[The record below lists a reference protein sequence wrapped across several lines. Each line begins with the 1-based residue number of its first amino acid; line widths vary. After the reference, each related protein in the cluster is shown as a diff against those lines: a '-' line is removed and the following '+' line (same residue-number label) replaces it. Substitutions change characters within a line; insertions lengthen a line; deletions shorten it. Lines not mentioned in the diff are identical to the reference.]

1 MELARASIFAPRRR
15 ILKKAKLLANLVE
28 EQKDRFR
35 SMPNAKLSGMTDIFL
50 NRLKKGE
57 TLDDLLPEAM
67 AVAREAIYRVT
78 GLFAYKVQIV
88 GAIVAH
94 WGDFA
99 EMYTGEGK
107 TLTVVIVAYLNSL
120 AKKGVHV
127 VTVNEYLVQRDAK
140 FCAQCLNPLGITVG
154 YNIASLQPD
163 EKRRMYACDITYTT
177 NSELGFDYL
186 RDNMVRKYEE
196 KVIRDLFFA
205 IVDEADSVLIDEART
220 PLIISGQ
227 PKKDVSMYVVVDE
240 FVKTLKKDDYK
251 IEPESN
257 SISLTESG
265 AKKIQDHFR
274 IDNLFNFKNSD
285 LLHKVKNALMAN
297 FVFQNGVEY
306 VVKNNE
312 ILLVDHFTGRVL
324 EGRSYNAGLQQA
336 IQAKEYVKI
345 EPENVTVATITYQS
359 FFRLYK
365 KIAGLSGTA
374 LTEEEEFLKIY
385 NMVVVPIPTNK
396 PVIRKDMNDYV
407 FSNKISK
414 WKHVVAEIERVH
426 KTGQPILVGTA
437 SVEDSEELCHHL
449 KNKGIN
455 FELLNAK
462 NNAREAE
469 IVKKAGQMGAITIS
483 TNMAG
488 RGTDIKLGEGV
499 AALGGLYV
507 IGTERNESR
516 RIDNQLRGRSGRQGD
531 PGITRFFISLED
543 TLFRRF
549 ATEKF
554 DKANSK
560 IVDDDFYDS
569 WFFTRLLNSTQ
580 KKVEGF
586 NFDTRKNLID
596 YDSVLSNQRE
606 LVYTQRN
613 LLLKGKENFDILKGM
628 VKTIAYDISRLYK
641 NPDNEVHVNANK
653 VAEVLNNKIF
663 GAPIVTYHFFE
674 DKTIEQGEKI
684 IFEVL
689 WLSVQNRIKMLKPE
703 VAAGVFRDIMIQ
715 CLDYQ
720 WTNHLDKITKIREGV
735 QLRSLEQ
742 RSPLNIYVEEADASF
757 NEMKKNVAHQV
768 IISIHHIFIPKVNE
782 QLKEELTKI
791 LPQLNLT
798 SEALVD
804 NPKIDDEK
812 IAQVF
817 AAKPN
822 LKINTNPKS
831 PNDAPKPT
839 QRDAKEELLRKV
851 FERKSSQSSDKK

>member
-1 MELARASIFAPRRR
+1 MTKTGASIFAPRRR
-15 ILKKAKLLANLVE
+15 ILKKAKLVANKVE
-28 EQKDRFR
+28 EYRDHFR
-35 SMPNAKLSGMTDIFL
+35 KMPNDKLSGMTNIFIE
-50 NRLKKGE
+50 RLKKGE
-57 TLDDLLPEAM
+57 TLNDIMPEAF

-78 GLFAYKVQIV
+78 GLFAYYVQIV
-88 GAIVAH
+88 GAVVAH

-107 TLTVVIVAYLNSL
+107 TLTVVIVSYLNAL

-140 FCAQCLNPLGITVG
+140 FCAECLNPLGITVG
-154 YNIASLQPD
+154 YNIASLQPN

-186 RDNMVRKYEE
+186 RDNMVRKYED
-196 KVIRDLFFA
+196 KVIRNLFFA

-227 PKKDVSMYVVVDE
+227 PKKDVSMYVQVDE
-240 FVKTLKKDDYK
+240 FVKTLSKDDYK

-257 SISLTESG
+257 SISLTDDG
-265 AKKIQDHFR
+265 AAKAQKYYR
-274 IDNLFNFKNSD
+274 IKNLFDFRNSD
-285 LLHKVKNALMAN
+285 LLHKIKNSLMAN
-297 FVFQNGVEY
+297 YVFQNGVEY
-306 VVKNNE
+306 VVKDNK
-312 ILLVDHFTGRVL
+312 ILLVDHFTGRIL

-336 IQAKEYVKI
+336 IQAKEYVEI

-359 FFRLYK
+359 FFRLYE

-396 PVIRKDMNDYV
+396 PIKRKDMNDYV

-414 WKHVVAEIERVH
+414 WHHVTAEIERVH

-437 SVEDSEELCHHL
+437 SVEDSEELCHYL
-449 KNKGIN
+449 RNKGLS

-469 IVKKAGQMGAITIS
+469 IVKNAGQMGAITIS

-488 RGTDIKLGEGV
+488 RGTDIKLGKGV
-499 AALGGLYV
+499 AELGGLYV

-531 PGITRFFISLED
+531 PGITRFFISLDD

-549 ATEKF
+549 ATEKQE
-554 DKANSK
+554 KANDK
-560 IVDDDFYDS
+560 VIDEDYYDS
-569 WFFTRLLNSTQ
+569 WFFTKLLNSTQ
-580 KKVEGF
+580 KKVEGL

-606 LVYTQRN
+606 LVYSQRN
-613 LLLKGKENFDILKGM
+613 SLLKGAENTEILKGM
-628 VKTIAYDISRLYK
+628 TKAVAHDIVRLFK
-641 NPDNEVHVNANK
+641 NEDNEAYANAEKTADVINSKVFGVPMITKEFFVN
-653 VAEVLNNKIF
+653 
-663 GAPIVTYHFFE
+663 
-674 DKTIEQGEKI
+674 KTIEQAEKI
-684 IFEVL
+684 AFEIL
-689 WLSVQNRIKMLKPE
+689 WLSVQNRINMLQPE
-703 VAAGVFRDIMIQ
+703 VAKNIFRDIMIQ

-742 RSPLNIYVEEADASF
+742 RSPLNIYVEEADWNF
-757 NEMKKNVAHQV
+757 GEMKKNTAHQV
-768 IISIHHIFIPKVNE
+768 VISIHRIYIPKVND
-782 QLKEELTKI
+782 QLHEELTKI
-791 LPQLNLT
+791 LPKLNLK
-798 SEALVD
+798 ENALVND
-804 NPKIDDEK
+804 SKSDEAKIQE
-812 IAQVF
+812 VF
-817 AAKPN
+817 NQKAN
-822 LKINTNPKS
+822 LKINTDPKLAK
-831 PNDAPKPT
+831 DAPKPEV
-839 QRDAKEELLRKV
+839 DAKQELLKKV
-851 FERKSSQSSDKK
+851 AQQKKQQEK